1 MSKRKTY
8 EIFLST
14 EDRIDVD
21 LEFRKATGAAP
32 RLARFAITYS
42 ARIRGRW
49 REVVRYD
56 NFHGAVHRQRYW
68 RTGEPERVP
77 TMERL
82 PLAALLD
89 ACRRDLRENWKRY
102 RGLMEEREESP

>member
-21 LEFRKATGAAP
+21 LEFRKSAGTP
-32 RLARFAITYS
+32 PHLERFAISYS

-56 NFHGAVHRQRYW
+56 NFHGGVHRQRFW
-68 RTGEPERVP
+68 RTGSPERVP
-77 TMERL
+77 AWERF
-82 PLAALLD
+82 PFDALLE
-89 ACRRDLRENWKRY
+89 ACRRDLRENWRRY
-102 RGLMEEREESP
+102 RTLMEDREESP

>member
-21 LEFRKATGAAP
+21 LEFRKATGTAP
-32 RLARFAITYS
+32 RLARFAIAYS

-82 PLAALLD
+82 PPAALLD
-89 ACRRDLRENWKRY
+89 RMPAPSGGEVGAAPGPAG
-102 RGLMEEREESP
+102 RGRHEL